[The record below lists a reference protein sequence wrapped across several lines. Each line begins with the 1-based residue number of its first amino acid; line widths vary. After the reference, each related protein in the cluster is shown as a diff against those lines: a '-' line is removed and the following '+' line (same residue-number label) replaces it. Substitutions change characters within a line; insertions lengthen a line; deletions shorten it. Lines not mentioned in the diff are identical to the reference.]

1 MQVPLETCLK
11 LSFSSFRRC
20 GLAAS
25 GYKVSCVFSHLQARR
40 AFCLLRSAAALAV
53 TMQLGCTAA
62 QAPVPA
68 PVQLRMVGT
77 EPAASLVAAFERR
90 VPGVRVSLTQTAS
103 PIAGVRAI
111 ARGDTDIG
119 VVFADA
125 AYTAHVVDGAGSPL
139 RAMGSLNVAPLF
151 LLVHPESGIRHLADL
166 PGHTVRLTS
175 PNPGDDPRFRLPFRT
190 ADPGHTQ
197 TDGDAVSSLSELV
210 IGAFGLRP
218 SRLQIRDMAPPE
230 GLAALRAGSLQAYFT
245 SAPSDD
251 LVREATGWGAR
262 LVPIEGPQVDSLRL
276 RYPFVQHVRIPPGT
290 YPGQDS
296 TLHTVGVG
304 LVLVCRADLDP
315 ALTYRLTRAFI
326 QELEQLSGR
335 DPILSRIRLERT
347 PVTPIPLHAGAA
359 RFYREWELFR

>member
-1 MQVPLETCLK
+1 M
-11 LSFSSFRRC
+11 
-20 GLAAS
+20 
-25 GYKVSCVFSHLQARR
+25 
-40 AFCLLRSAAALAV
+40 
-53 TMQLGCTAA
+53 MQLGCTGEP
-62 QAPVPA
+62 QALVPE

-103 PIAGVRAI
+103 PIAAVQAI
-111 ARGDTDIG
+111 ARGDTDLG

-125 AYTAHVVDGAGSPL
+125 AYTAHVLDGAAARL
-139 RAMGSLNVAPLF
+139 RAVGSLNVAPLF
-151 LLVHPESGIRHLADL
+151 LLVHPDSGIRHLADL
-166 PGHTVRLTS
+166 PGHTVRLS
-175 PNPGDDPRFRLPFRT
+175 GGRNPSDPRFRLPFRPLDAGQGAT
-190 ADPGHTQ
+190 L
-197 TDGDAVSSLSELV
+197 DGAVSSLSELV
-210 IGAFGLRP
+210 IGAFGLLP
-218 SRLQIRDMAPPE
+218 SRLQIRDVAPPAE
-230 GLAALRAGSLQAYFT
+230 GLAALRTGSLQAYFT

-251 LVREATGWGAR
+251 LVREATQWGAR
-262 LVPIEGPQVDSLRL
+262 LVPIEGPQVDGLRL

-304 LVLVCRADLDP
+304 LVLVCRADLD
-315 ALTYRLTRAFI
+315 ATLTYQLTRAFI
-326 QELEQLSGR
+326 QELEQRSGQ

>member
-1 MQVPLETCLK
+1 MV
-11 LSFSSFRRC
+11 
-20 GLAAS
+20 AA
-25 GYKVSCVFSHLQARR
+25 
-40 AFCLLRSAAALAV
+40 
-53 TMQLGCTAA
+53 QLGCTAA
-62 QAPVPA
+62 PPA
-68 PVQLRMVGT
+68 SDQQPVQLRMVGT

-90 VPGVRVSLTQTAS
+90 VPGIRVTLTQTAS
-103 PIAGVRAI
+103 PIAAVQAI
-111 ARGDTDIG
+111 ERGDTDLG
-119 VVFADA
+119 VAFADA
-125 AYTAHVVDGAGSPL
+125 AYTAHVLNGAASRL
-139 RAMGSLNVAPLF
+139 RAMAALNVAPLF
-151 LLVHPESGIRHLADL
+151 LLVHPDSGIRRLADL
-166 PGHTVRLTS
+166 PGHTVRLS
-175 PNPGDDPRFRLPFRT
+175 GGRNPDDPRFRLPFR
-190 ADPGHTQ
+190 APDAGQGVSP
-197 TDGDAVSSLSELV
+197 DGAVSSLSELV

-218 SRLQIRDMAPPE
+218 SGLQIRDVAPPAQ

-262 LVPIEGPQVDSLRL
+262 LVPIEGREVDDLRL
-276 RYPFVQHVRIPPGT
+276 RYPFVQHVRIPAHT
-290 YPGQDS
+290 YPGQNS

-315 ALTYRLTRAFI
+315 ALIYQLTRAFI